1 MSWKLPWTAHLGL
14 RGPDG
19 PLFRHSARSVDP
31 HDQIDFI
38 VDLGFA
44 GVQDNY
50 AALRPAEEQERVAAH
65 AARRGLRM
73 ASFVHDPM
81 GWNLPRWSAV
91 DADGRDS
98 LARELNWSLDTA
110 RRIGGRT
117 IICVSGVDRTRPK
130 ADQLAAMTENLRAA
144 GDRAAAAGVLLCVEM
159 VSPRWIPDML
169 VADFDD
175 AVAMVEQ
182 AGHPAVRLMFDA
194 GHIAMNGGDPL
205 AAFDRARDLVG
216 GVQVADMPADDAGGQ
231 GEPGRI
237 DIGGGTIDWLPLL
250 GAIRRSGYD
259 GLFEIEHEAEMEGV
273 AGEEQLIARLRAVDR
288 SLG

>member
-19 PLFRHSARSVDP
+19 PLFRHSAQSADP
-31 HDQIDFI
+31 FDQIDFI
-38 VDLGFA
+38 ADLGFA

-65 AARRGLRM
+65 AARHGLKM

-81 GWNLPRWSAV
+81 GWNLPRWSAS
-91 DADGRDS
+91 DAEGKAA
-98 LARELNWSLDTA
+98 LARELGWSLDTV

-117 IICVSGVDRTRPK
+117 VICVAGIDPVRSREEQLRAM
-130 ADQLAAMTENLRAA
+130 ADNLRAA
-144 GDRAAAAGVLLCVEM
+144 GDRAAAAGAVLGVEM

-169 VADFDD
+169 VARIDD
-175 AVAMVEQ
+175 AVAIVR
-182 AGHPAVRLMFDA
+182 AADHPAVRLVFDV

-205 AAFDRARDLVG
+205 AVFQDVADLVG
-216 GVQVADMPADDAGGQ
+216 AVQVADMPAQDRDGQ

-237 DIGGGTIDWLPLL
+237 DVGGGTIDWPPLL
-250 GAIRRSGYD
+250 RAILASGYA
-259 GLFEIEHEAEMEGV
+259 GLFEVEHEAEGEGRE
-273 AGEEQLIARLRAVDR
+273 GEERLIGRLRAIDR
-288 SLG
+288 DV